1 MRAPGIRAI
10 GLLSGWGRGTAA
22 LPLDAA
28 GAAGGR
34 PVLAVERPELD
45 PDRFRRSRR
54 ECLMGVAAVSAMLED
69 AGQGPE
75 AIAGER
81 TALLFATAAAYAPSN
96 RAFIEA
102 RGGSMYFPYTAVSAV
117 PAEVAIAF
125 GLTGPYEILVGGAPA
140 TMRAIARAAAL
151 LEAEACD
158 RALVLAVEVF
168 EECADLFARL
178 RSPLDGPLVEGA
190 ACLWLEPGEGTL
202 TFERRRGREDGR
214 RRREDAPRRR
224 EDEGSVRPLVGE
236 MLACEPLAALAL
248 AREGAGHEAMLVHG
262 SWRGE
267 TARLEWSRA
276 PYGRALA
283 RPDRRR
289 DR

>member
-1 MRAPGIRAI
+1 MIAPGIRAI
-10 GLLSGWGRGTAA
+10 GLLSGWGGGVAT
-22 LPLDAA
+22 LPLDASK
-28 GAAGGR
+28 AAGGR
-34 PVLAVERPELD
+34 SVLAVERPALD

-69 AGQGPE
+69 AGLGPE

-96 RAFIEA
+96 REFIEA
-102 RGGSMYFPYTAVSAV
+102 RGGSMYFPYTAAAAV
-117 PAEVAIAF
+117 PAEVAIEF
-125 GLTGPYEILVGGAPA
+125 GLTGPYEILVGGAPV
-140 TMRAIARAAAL
+140 TMYAIARAAAL
-151 LEAEACD
+151 LEMGACD

-168 EECADLFARL
+168 EECADLFERL
-178 RSPLDGPLVEGA
+178 RPPFEGPLVEGA

-202 TFERRRGREDGR
+202 TFERRRGRSDEEGVR
-214 RRREDAPRRR
+214 RR
-224 EDEGSVRPLVGE
+224 LGE

-248 AREGAGHEAMLVHG
+248 ARETVGHEAVQVQG

-276 PYGRALA
+276 PYRTRPRAA
-283 RPDRRR
+283 
-289 DR
+289 

>member
-1 MRAPGIRAI
+1 MRAPEIRAI
-10 GLLSGWGRGTAA
+10 GLLSGWGRGIAA

-34 PVLAVERPELD
+34 SVLAVERPELD

-54 ECLMGVAAVSAMLED
+54 ECLMGVAAVDAMLED

-151 LEAEACD
+151 LEVGACD

-202 TFERRRGREDGR
+202 TFERRRGRED
-214 RRREDAPRRR
+214 
-224 EDEGSVRPLVGE
+224 EGSVRLQLGE

-248 AREGAGHEAMLVHG
+248 ARESAGHEAMRVHG

-276 PYGRALA
+276 PYRTRPRAA
-283 RPDRRR
+283 
-289 DR
+289 

>member
-10 GLLSGWGRGTAA
+10 GLLSGWGRGAAA

-28 GAAGGR
+28 KAAGGR
-34 PVLAVERPELD
+34 PVLAVERPALD

-54 ECLMGVAAVSAMLED
+54 ECLMGVAAVGAMLED
-69 AGQGPE
+69 ARAGQA

-96 RAFIEA
+96 REFIEG
-102 RGGSMYFPYTAVSAV
+102 RGGSMYFPYTAVAAV
-117 PAEVAIAF
+117 PAEVAIEF

-140 TMRAIARAAAL
+140 TLRAIARASTL
-151 LEAEACD
+151 LEMGACD

-168 EECADLFARL
+168 EECADLFGGVHPRIE
-178 RSPLDGPLVEGA
+178 RPLVEGA

-202 TFERRRGREDGR
+202 TFERGRGGRDG
-214 RRREDAPRRR
+214 A
-224 EDEGSVRPLVGE
+224 GVRARLGE

-248 AREGAGHEAMLVHG
+248 ARESAGEGAVQVQG

-267 TARLEWSRA
+267 TARLEWSGGPYRTRPRA
-276 PYGRALA
+276 A
-283 RPDRRR
+283 
-289 DR
+289 

>member
-10 GLLSGWGRGTAA
+10 GFLSGWGRGAAA
-22 LPLDAA
+22 LPLDASR
-28 GAAGGR
+28 AAGGR
-34 PVLAVERPELD
+34 PVLAVERPALD

-54 ECLMGVAAVSAMLED
+54 ECLLGVAAVGAMLED

-96 RAFIEA
+96 REFIEA
-102 RGGSMYFPYTAVSAV
+102 RGGSTYFPYTAVAGV
-117 PAEVAIAF
+117 PAEVAIEF

-140 TMRAIARAAAL
+140 TMRAIARAAVL
-151 LEAEACD
+151 LETGACD
-158 RALVLAVEVF
+158 HALVLAVEVF
-168 EECADLFARL
+168 EECADLFGRL
-178 RSPLDGPLVEGA
+178 RSPFDAPLVEGA

-202 TFERRRGREDGR
+202 TFERRRGRED
-214 RRREDAPRRR
+214 
-224 EDEGSVRPLVGE
+224 EGSVRRRIGE

-248 AREGAGHEAMLVHG
+248 ARDSGGLEATRVHG

-267 TARLEWSRA
+267 TARLEWSGA
-276 PYGRALA
+276 PYRTRPRAA
-283 RPDRRR
+283 
-289 DR
+289 

>member
-1 MRAPGIRAI
+1 MRGERLMRAPGIRAI
-10 GLLSGWGRGTAA
+10 GLLSGWGRGRAA
-22 LPLDAA
+22 LPLDA
-28 GAAGGR
+28 GVAAGGR
-34 PVLAVERPELD
+34 RVLAVERPVLD

-54 ECLMGVAAVSAMLED
+54 ECLMGVAAVGAMLED
-69 AGQGPE
+69 AGQEPE

-96 RAFIEA
+96 REFIEA

-151 LEAEACD
+151 LEAGACD

-168 EECADLFARL
+168 EECADLFERL

-190 ACLWLEPGEGTL
+190 ACLWLQPGEGTL
-202 TFERRRGREDGR
+202 TFEHRRGREEGR
-214 RRREDAPRRR
+214 RRREDEEGVRR
-224 EDEGSVRPLVGE
+224 LVGE

-248 AREGAGHEAMLVHG
+248 ARDSAGHKPTQVHG

-276 PYGRALA
+276 PYRTRPRAA
-283 RPDRRR
+283 
-289 DR
+289 